1 MEDKKLLKYT
11 EYLFT
16 GLFFAGIFIFFTF
29 FYNCHLHFEEATQ
42 LFLLT
47 GDYFVAKM
55 GLPGG
60 FSGWLGE
67 FLTQFFIISLAGPL
81 IITILLFGMQKV
93 TFRILSAINPNRSFF
108 PLSFLV
114 PLNAAL
120 IICDE
125 FYPLSAVIGVL
136 ISLIA
141 GWIYITIPN
150 NNRRFITG
158 LLLIPLTYCLA
169 GGSYLSLL
177 AIIIVFEILSAYRAR
192 KNASREKIND
202 LQGFRMVK
210 VWQLFIYVVISAGI
224 PLLARQYLV
233 QEPAGL
239 AYLSEFY
246 YDLRTQVPKAIP
258 MLFALPA
265 ILMILICFL
274 PSKEKMY
281 KTALI
286 IQVALFIP
294 AVIFGLKL
302 WANFGAESIMKYD
315 YLVRMNR
322 WNDVIKYA
330 EKKPPRNN
338 LSLAMLNLSLAK
350 TGTMGDR
357 MFNFEQNGIDG
368 LFLPFA
374 KEYVAPMM
382 GSEIFYQLGLV
393 NASQEYS
400 FESSETTPALN
411 KTVRSVKRLAETNL
425 INGHYEVASKY
436 LKLLDKTI
444 FYRKW
449 AHNTEKY
456 LYNEDLINSDPD
468 WGWKRKIMIKNDFFF
483 NVEIMEGA
491 LNLLLKENPK
501 NNMAYQYLM
510 AFYLIN
516 KDLGHFMKLVP
527 MMNDLGY
534 TRIPVGYQ
542 EAIMYVIGLT
552 SENPMGEVPY
562 KISNDTKLRMQA
574 YASIY
579 TSRKDAQEVLRKSY
593 SGTYWYYLHYKK
605 IEIKKAK

>member
-1 MEDKKLLKYT
+1 MEDKKLLKYS

-16 GLFFAGIFIFFTF
+16 GLFFAGLFIFFEF
-29 FYNCHLHFEEATQ
+29 FYNNHLHFEEATQ

-93 TFRILSAINPNRSFF
+93 TLRIFSAINANRSFF

-141 GWIYITIPN
+141 GWIYTTIPN
-150 NNRRFITG
+150 NNRRFIAG
-158 LLLIPLTYCLA
+158 LLIIPLTYCLA

-177 AIIIVFEILSAYRAR
+177 VIIIVFEILSAYRAR

-258 MLFALPA
+258 MLFVLPA

-281 KTALI
+281 KTALF

-338 LSLAMLNLSLAK
+338 LSLAMLDLSLAK

-368 LFLPFA
+368 LFLHFA

-400 FESSETTPALN
+400 FESTETTPALN

-425 INGHYEVASKY
+425 INGHYEVARKY

-449 AHNTEKY
+449 AHKTEKY

-468 WGWKRKIMIKNDFFF
+468 WGDKRKMLIKKDFFF
-483 NVEIMEGA
+483 KVENMEGA
-491 LNLLLKENPK
+491 LNMLLKENPR

-516 KDLGHFMKLVP
+516 KDLGNFMNRVP

-552 SENPMGEVPY
+552 TDNPLKNVPY
-562 KISNDTKLRMQA
+562 QISNDTKLRMQA
-574 YASIY
+574 YANIY
-579 TSRKDAQEVLRKSY
+579 TSRKDAQEILRKSY
-593 SGTYWYYLHYKK
+593 SGTYWYYFHYKK
-605 IEIKKAK
+605 IEIRKAK

>member
-1 MEDKKLLKYT
+1 MEDKKLLNYT

-16 GLFFAGIFIFFTF
+16 GLFFAGLFIFFAF
-29 FYNCHLHFEEATQ
+29 FYNYHLHFEEATQ
-42 LFLLT
+42 LFLFT
-47 GDYFVAKM
+47 GDYFVSRM

-93 TFRILSAINPNRSFF
+93 IFRILSAINPNRSFF

-192 KNASREKIND
+192 KNASREKINN

-258 MLFALPA
+258 LLFVLPA

-400 FESSETTPALN
+400 FESTETTPALN

-425 INGHYEVASKY
+425 INGHYEVARKY

-449 AHNTEKY
+449 AHKTEKY

-468 WGWKRKIMIKNDFFF
+468 WGDKRKMLIKKDFFF
-483 NVEIMEGA
+483 KVEIMEGA
-491 LNLLLKENPK
+491 LNMLLKENPR

-516 KDLGHFMKLVP
+516 KDLGNFMNRVP

-534 TRIPVGYQ
+534 ARIPVGYQ

-552 SENPMGEVPY
+552 SDNPLKNVPY
-562 KISNDTKLRMQA
+562 QISNDTKLRMQA
-574 YASIY
+574 YANIY
-579 TSRKDAQEVLRKSY
+579 TSRKDAQEILRKSY

>member
-1 MEDKKLLKYT
+1 M
-11 EYLFT
+11 
-16 GLFFAGIFIFFTF
+16 
-29 FYNCHLHFEEATQ
+29 
-42 LFLLT
+42 
-47 GDYFVAKM
+47 
-55 GLPGG
+55 
-60 FSGWLGE
+60 
-67 FLTQFFIISLAGPL
+67 
-81 IITILLFGMQKV
+81 
-93 TFRILSAINPNRSFF
+93 
-108 PLSFLV
+108 
-114 PLNAAL
+114 
-120 IICDE
+120 
-125 FYPLSAVIGVL
+125 
-136 ISLIA
+136 
-141 GWIYITIPN
+141 
-150 NNRRFITG
+150 
-158 LLLIPLTYCLA
+158 
-169 GGSYLSLL
+169 L

-192 KNASREKIND
+192 KNSNREKTND

-258 MLFALPA
+258 MLFVLPA

-281 KTALI
+281 KTALF

-338 LSLAMLNLSLAK
+338 LSLAMLDLSLAK

-368 LFLPFA
+368 LFLHFA

-382 GSEIFYQLGLV
+382 GSEIFYQLGLI

-400 FESSETTPALN
+400 FESTETTPALN

-425 INGHYEVASKY
+425 INGHYEVARKY

-449 AHNTEKY
+449 AHKTEKY

-468 WGWKRKIMIKNDFFF
+468 WGDKRKMLIKKDFFF
-483 NVEIMEGA
+483 KVENMEGA
-491 LNLLLKENPK
+491 LNMLLKENPR

-516 KDLGHFMKLVP
+516 KDLGNFMNRVP

-552 SENPMGEVPY
+552 TDNPLKNVPY
-562 KISNDTKLRMQA
+562 QISNDTKLRMQA
-574 YASIY
+574 YANIY
-579 TSRKDAQEVLRKSY
+579 TSRKDAQEILRKSY
-593 SGTYWYYLHYKK
+593 SGTYWYYFHYKK
-605 IEIKKAK
+605 IEIRKAK